1 MTASGSAAVA
11 AVCFRI
17 RFKEEGESFTER
29 HWLMHV
35 VRWSPKQTAAPG
47 HAGWT
52 IDESLRFVAGDQ
64 WAALCRIEVLKALH
78 HTTGLRAEWATVLQV
93 HVLLADAKP
102 LLH

>member
-35 VRWSPKQTAAPG
+35 VRWSPQQTAAPG
-47 HAGWT
+47 HVGWT
-52 IDESLRFVAGDQ
+52 IDELPQLVAGNQ
-64 WAALCRIEVLKALH
+64 CAALCRIEVLKALH
-78 HTTGLRAEWATVLQV
+78 HTMGLRAEWATVLQV
-93 HVLLADAKP
+93 PVRLADAKP
-102 LLH
+102 LLY